1 MFQLYQVWSAM
12 NVMHYFCNFA
22 LPTVSFCDV
31 EARMEYIRFS
41 DGGVLAYFRLWN
53 LGGLLLLRSK
63 LFYCLQLPIHP
74 MLEGG
79 DPNAIWGS

>member
-41 DGGVLAYFRLWN
+41 DGGVFFDP
-53 LGGLLLLRSK
+53 G
-63 LFYCLQLPIHP
+63 I
-74 MLEGG
+74 LE
-79 DPNAIWGS
+79 AVAASQQTF